1 MSSSITVDPNEY
13 SASKIR
19 MIRFMKIYSP
29 VAPKDITGYMKL
41 NKTTVYKHINKL
53 LKDGFIKKKGIG
65 HNVKY
70 SLSSNFS
77 YEVSMIKPFKKKHQ
91 TSS

>member
-1 MSSSITVDPNEY
+1 MESSLPIDLNEY
-13 SASKIR
+13 SESKIR

-29 VAPKDITGYMKL
+29 VAPSDIIGYMKL

-53 LKDGFIKKKGIG
+53 VKDGFIKKKGIG
-65 HNVKY
+65 HKVKY
-70 SLSSNFS
+70 SLSSSFP
-77 YEVSMIKPFKKKHQ
+77 YEISMIKPFKKKRQ